1 MFCDGEEMNFQAE
14 IRALDDLNKA
24 YFEQE
29 YRHTMTNILKRQ
41 RAKRMVSARNELEHI
56 KELEQ

>member
-1 MFCDGEEMNFQAE
+1 MNFQAE